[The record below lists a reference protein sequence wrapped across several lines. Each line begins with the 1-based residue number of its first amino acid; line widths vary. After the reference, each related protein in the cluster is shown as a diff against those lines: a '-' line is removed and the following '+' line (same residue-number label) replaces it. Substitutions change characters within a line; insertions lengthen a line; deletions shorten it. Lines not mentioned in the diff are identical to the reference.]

1 MTNHLPGFTPSQE
14 LQSGVLTLADGATQ
28 TFAAGDTATLAG
40 IGFTIE
46 TVGSTATL
54 KVDVDD
60 KLYYGS
66 TLTLTLKDALV
77 EETTWFD
84 TIEVNLSL
92 TRPPCLVTKEFLA
105 SQESIPVKTLEAS

>member
-40 IGFTIE
+40 VGFTIE
-46 TVGSTATL
+46 TAGSTATL
-54 KVDVDD
+54 KVDVND

-66 TLTLTLKDALV
+66 TLTLTLKDTVA
-77 EETTWFD
+77 EESTWFD
-84 TIEVNLSL
+84 TTEVTMTL
-92 TRPPCLVTKEFLA
+92 TRPPCLVTQAWLSA
-105 SQESIPVKTLEAS
+105 QESPPVMFLTA